1 LPQNARDFDDYG
13 VYIAEQGT
21 LWVWSLKGIRQANE
35 FEVANR
41 GHLIYFHQS
50 ICDLLE
56 YGHMLHRRLFQLVGN
71 PQSIDASLKAREDL
85 VKLEIA
91 MSEASGYGE
100 INSWLYQGWNDMRV
114 NRLRAAISDMIAIK
128 QTEASTHEGR
138 KFTYLQIFIPIF
150 FGVAAIPGTATELV
164 KPLWAFFNLWKPVDS
179 NLEKIWY
186 FLISIIL
193 IAIPIFI
200 LIYLINRKSIHTQGK

>member
-1 LPQNARDFDDYG
+1 MGGTYTEAKNLGRKYLPQNARDFDDYG

-21 LWVWSLKGIRQANE
+21 LWVWSLKGLRQANE

-138 KFTYLQIFIPIF
+138 KFTYLREHS
-150 FGVAAIPGTATELV
+150 VT
-164 KPLWAFFNLWKPVDS
+164 
-179 NLEKIWY
+179 
-186 FLISIIL
+186 
-193 IAIPIFI
+193 
-200 LIYLINRKSIHTQGK
+200 